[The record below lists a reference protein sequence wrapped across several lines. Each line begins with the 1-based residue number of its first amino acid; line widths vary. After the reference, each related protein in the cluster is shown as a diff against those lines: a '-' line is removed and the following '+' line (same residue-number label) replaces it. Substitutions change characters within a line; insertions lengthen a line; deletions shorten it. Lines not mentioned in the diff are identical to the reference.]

1 MRRSVRVADHLRC
14 LAVVAATLALGCAQ
28 REVAAATEAPPKL
41 PVASPE
47 IADVTLER
55 EYVAEIRAVRHA
67 ELRARVKGI
76 LESVT
81 VDEGQAVKAGQTLF
95 TVNAR
100 ALEQE
105 VRVARA
111 AILGVKAELE
121 AAERE
126 IENTKLL
133 RDNNVV
139 STAELALSESK
150 VQALRARLEEARAN
164 AERAVVELGFAKI
177 TSPFDGVV
185 NRIPRRAGSALAED
199 ELLTSITDTSEVF
212 AYFRITEREYLEYLA
227 SAAAETSHTT
237 SLRLVDGSVFPVEGV
252 VDAIANEFDR
262 ATGTLTYRARFANPD
277 GTLKH
282 GSSGKVILRS
292 SLADAVLVPQRATF
306 DVQGDVYVYGLDEAN
321 VARARKLGVTARVGD
336 AFVVESGIERGERFV
351 LEGVQK
357 VRDGVR
363 IDVTAPPE
371 PTSSLP

>member
-1 MRRSVRVADHLRC
+1 MGRSTC
-14 LAVVAATLALGCAQ
+14 LALVAATLSLGCAQ
-28 REVAAATEAPPKL
+28 SEVAAATEAPPKL

-47 IADVTLER
+47 LADVTLER

-67 ELRARVKGI
+67 ELRARFKGI
-76 LESVT
+76 LESVA
-81 VDEGQAVKAGQTLF
+81 VDEGQAVTAGQTLF

-111 AILGVKAELE
+111 AILGVKAELD

-126 IENTKLL
+126 LENTRLL
-133 RDNNVV
+133 SDNNVV
-139 STAELALSESK
+139 SSAELALSESK
-150 VQALRARLEEARAN
+150 VQSLRARLEEARAN

-177 TSPFDGVV
+177 ASPFDGVV
-185 NRIPRRAGSALAED
+185 NRIPRRAGSAVAED
-199 ELLTSITDTSEVF
+199 ELLTTVTDTSEVF

-227 SAAAETSHTT
+227 SAADAASRTT
-237 SLRLVDGSVFPVEGV
+237 SLRLVDGSVFPSEGV

-292 SLADAVLVPQRATF
+292 SLADALLVPQRATF
-306 DVQGDVYVYGLDEAN
+306 DVQGDVYVYRLDESD
-321 VARARKLGVTARVGD
+321 VARARKLVVKARVGD
-336 AFVVESGIERGERFV
+336 AFVVDSGIEQGDRFV

-357 VRDGVR
+357 VRDGAR
-363 IDVTAPPE
+363 IEVASPPA
-371 PTSSLP
+371 PTSASLP